1 LVIPILE
8 AGIDENDFSGE
19 VPDDFYGEYLY
30 QGAYIFDISLEGI
43 EQRGQVTHLQGDEL
57 LKSGFWFES
66 DYSVERSLY
75 IEDNLYTMSQGMIK
89 INNLE
94 TLEELAAIDLGE

>member
-1 LVIPILE
+1 
-8 AGIDENDFSGE
+8 
-19 VPDDFYGEYLY
+19 
-30 QGAYIFDISLEGI
+30 
-43 EQRGQVTHLQGDEL
+43 L

-66 DYSVERSLY
+66 EYAVERSLY

-94 TLEELAAIDLGE
+94 TLEELAEIDLGE

>member
-1 LVIPILE
+1 M
-8 AGIDENDFSGE
+8 
-19 VPDDFYGEYLY
+19 
-30 QGAYIFDISLEGI
+30 
-43 EQRGQVTHLQGDEL
+43 

-66 DYSVERSLY
+66 EYTVERSLY

-94 TLEELAAIDLGE
+94 TLEELAEIDLGE